1 MNQEVTPSDLVEV
14 RADVRGLRDTIDRL
28 ENDRQEVRAGYNENF
43 KRLFTA
49 VFGDGNGNRGL
60 NTRMATTETEV
71 KGINTSVNELKNR
84 QDTVVRQNWAII
96 IAVVGAIIAQVILR

>member
-1 MNQEVTPSDLVEV
+1 MNQEVTLSDLVEV

-28 ENDRQEVRAGYNENF
+28 ENDRQDVRAGYNENF
-43 KRLFTA
+43 KRLFTG